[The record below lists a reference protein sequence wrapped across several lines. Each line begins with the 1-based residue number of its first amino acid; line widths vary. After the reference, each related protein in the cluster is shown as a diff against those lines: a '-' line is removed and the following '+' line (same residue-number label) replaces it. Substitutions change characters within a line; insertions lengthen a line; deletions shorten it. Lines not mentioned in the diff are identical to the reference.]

1 MDLAPEITFVDM
13 PLDIRDKYQYHTQA
27 NMDRL
32 VAAGYKLPFTPLE
45 IAVDDYVKNYLISG
59 QYL

>member
-1 MDLAPEITFVDM
+1 
-13 PLDIRDKYQYHTQA
+13 
-27 NMDRL
+27 MDRL